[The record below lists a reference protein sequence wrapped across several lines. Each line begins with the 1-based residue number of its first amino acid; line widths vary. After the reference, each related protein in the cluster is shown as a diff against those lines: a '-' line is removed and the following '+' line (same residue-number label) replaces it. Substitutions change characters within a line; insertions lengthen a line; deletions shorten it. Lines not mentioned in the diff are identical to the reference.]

1 MKFKEIFLII
11 RNSMNTPVNKVK
23 KVNKTADR
31 NAYMKEYMRK
41 RNGTIID
48 ENKVNKTAD
57 MKAYKLQYNREYIIK
72 KKGVLLPHGRPNEG
86 KTSDIKE
93 YMRNYM
99 RDYMRKK
106 RQKVNDEK
114 LEMTITD
121 ISDKIT
127 EHLTI

>member
-1 MKFKEIFLII
+1 
-11 RNSMNTPVNKVK
+11 MNTPVNKVK

-72 KKGVLLPHGRPNEG
+72 KKGVLLHQGRPNEG
-86 KTSDIKE
+86 KTSDMKL
-93 YMRNYM
+93 YMKNYM
-99 RDYMRKK
+99 RDYMRER
-106 RQKVNDEK
+106 RQKIKDKK

-121 ISDKIT
+121 ISDKIR
-127 EHLTI
+127 ENLTI